1 MINPNI
7 TINTSQPTAKHGN
20 PGTQGYDGSSCGSSG
35 GNGTPGE
42 KGDNGNSA
50 QNIFV
55 DLIAN
60 DSEICNNYCLLIKI
74 YCLILFYFY
83 FFIL

>member
-7 TINTSQPTAKHGN
+7 TIDTSQLTAKHGN
-20 PGTQGYDGSSCGSSG
+20 PGNGGYDGYGYGSNG
-35 GNGTPGE
+35 GNGEPGQ
-42 KGDNGNSA
+42 KGDNGISA

-60 DSEICNNYCLLIKI
+60 DSEICNIFRRLVS
-74 YCLILFYFY
+74 
-83 FFIL
+83 